1 MGRGVSTPAGFGKPH
16 WCALTLPEPQPTHP
30 PVRALVVF
38 LATAGGVGYAPV
50 APGTAGSLVA
60 LPLIPLLGLLH
71 DRHGALVWVAAVV
84 AIVAIAIWA
93 AGRAEPLF
101 GHDAGRIVVDEVA
114 GMVVAS
120 CFVPATWTAALV
132 VFVLFRIFDVWKPY
146 PASVVDR
153 SWPGGL
159 GVVGDDLVAG
169 CYAGLGARLVMGVL

>member
-1 MGRGVSTPAGFGKPH
+1 M
-16 WCALTLPEPQPTHP
+16 
-30 PVRALVVF
+30 RALVVL
-38 LATAGGVGYAPV
+38 LATAGGVGYVPA

-60 LPLIPLLGLLH
+60 MPLIPWLGLVH
-71 DRHGALVWVAAVV
+71 VRHGMVVWSVVVA

-101 GHDAGRIVVDEVA
+101 GHDAGKIVVDEVA

-120 CFVPATWTAALV
+120 CFVPATWTAAV
-132 VFVLFRIFDVWKPY
+132 AVFVFFRLFDVWKPF

-169 CYAGLGARLVMGVL
+169 VYAGLAARLLLGVL

>member
-1 MGRGVSTPAGFGKPH
+1 M
-16 WCALTLPEPQPTHP
+16 
-30 PVRALVVF
+30 RALVVL
-38 LATAGGVGYAPV
+38 LATAGGVGYVPV

-60 LPLIPLLGLLH
+60 MPLIPCLGLVAA
-71 DRHGALVWVAAVV
+71 RHGFAVWAVAVA
-84 AIVAIAIWA
+84 AIVAVAIWA

-101 GHDAGRIVVDEVA
+101 GHDAGKIVVDEVA

-146 PASVVDR
+146 PAGVVDR

-159 GVVGDDLVAG
+159 GVVGDDLIAG
-169 CYAGLGARLVMGVL
+169 VYAGFAARLVLEVL